1 MFNLPENPRRT
12 HGRATDHDAS
22 NFRFRA
28 PARDFLGRKQIPIAN
43 NRDRDRL
50 GYFADD
56 APVCFA
62 GITLSAGASRHSQG
76 GNAALLQNSSDAHG
90 IDRSGMPTNP
100 KLAADPHGD

>member
-1 MFNLPENPRRT
+1 MFYLPENPRRT
-12 HGRATDHDAS
+12 HGGAPDHDAS

-28 PARDFLGRKQIPIAN
+28 PARDFLGRKQITIAN

-62 GITLSAGASRHSQG
+62 GITLGTGASMHSQG
-76 GNAALLQNSSDAHG
+76 RNAAFLQNSSDTHS
-90 IDRSGMPTNP
+90 IDRIGIPTN
-100 KLAADPHGD
+100 